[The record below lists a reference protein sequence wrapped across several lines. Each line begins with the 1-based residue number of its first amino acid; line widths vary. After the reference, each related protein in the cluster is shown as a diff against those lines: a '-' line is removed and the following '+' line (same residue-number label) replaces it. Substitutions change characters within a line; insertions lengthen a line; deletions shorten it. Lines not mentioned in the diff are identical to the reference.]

1 MVRIAVATVLI
12 VVVIVVSR
20 YLVRGVMAGK
30 ILAGIRGGNG
40 TWFVREVD
48 PVSFW
53 IVVCLVSVFD
63 MLLVILAIQA
73 ATMN

>member
-1 MVRIAVATVLI
+1 MVRIAGAAVLI
-12 VVVIVVSR
+12 VAVIVVSR
-20 YLVRGVMAGK
+20 YLVRSVMAGK
-30 ILAGIRGGNG
+30 ILVAIRGGNE

-53 IVVCLVSVFD
+53 IVVCLVSVVD
-63 MLLVILAIQA
+63 MLLVIPAIQA